1 VSGNFSS
8 ARASY
13 FHKSIGGYHAAK
25 PRKVQQL
32 FDYQIAKNNMEILN
46 MLNVKYIIQTNKEKK
61 PINPNANGNAWFVN
75 DVKLVNKSNTEMKML
90 DKLNTKKAAILIFI
104 CMETNLKIR

>member
-46 MLNVKYIIQTNKEKK
+46 MLNVKYIIQTNKEGKEFL
-61 PINPNANGNAWFVN
+61 P
-75 DVKLVNKSNTEMKML
+75 
-90 DKLNTKKAAILIFI
+90 
-104 CMETNLKIR
+104 

>member
-46 MLNVKYIIQTNKEKK
+46 MLNVKYIIQTNKEGKEFQ
-61 PINPNANGNAWFVN
+61 NPAGNA
-75 DVKLVNKSNTEMKML
+75 LVCK
-90 DKLNTKKAAILIFI
+90 
-104 CMETNLKIR
+104 